1 MFLEFD
7 KNKFSYLVVLIVL
20 IGRNG
25 VRNMVTQL
33 IIVCS
38 LGFIAA
44 AVDAIA
50 GGGGLISLPA
60 LLLVGIPPHLALGT
74 NKFAATLGALNSSL
88 TFARSGK
95 VYFPLVK
102 WQMIFTFLGASL
114 GVISVLHITSDFLNK
129 VVPVLILF
137 VGLYT
142 LFHKN
147 LGIHSQFK
155 GLTHK
160 NLMGGLLFALLLGF
174 YDGFF
179 GPGTGS
185 FLIFLFVA
193 FFGFDFITS
202 SANAKVLNFT
212 SNFVSLL
219 LFAWNGKILYVY
231 GIPMAIFMLIGSQ
244 VGTKL
249 VLKKGAGLVKPIFI
263 TISLGVAIKL
273 IYQSF

>member
-1 MFLEFD
+1 MF
-7 KNKFSYLVVLIVL
+7 
-20 IGRNG
+20 
-25 VRNMVTQL
+25 TQL
-33 IIVCS
+33 AILCS
-38 LGFIAA
+38 LAFLAA

-60 LLLVGIPPHLALGT
+60 LLLVGVPPHLALGT
-74 NKFAATLGALNSSL
+74 NKFASTTGSLNSSV

-102 WQMIFTFLGASL
+102 WQIPFTFVGAALGGFA
-114 GVISVLHITSDFLNK
+114 VLHVSSDFLNK
-129 VVPVLILF
+129 VVPVLILL

-142 LFHKN
+142 VFHKN
-147 LGIHSQFK
+147 MGLEANFQ
-155 GLTHK
+155 GLTRIR
-160 NLMGGLLFALLLGF
+160 LAGGFLFAFAIGF

-185 FLIFLFVA
+185 FLIFLFIA
-193 FFGFDFITS
+193 LFGFDFVTS
-202 SANAKVLNFT
+202 SANAKVLNFV
-212 SNFVSLL
+212 SNLVSLI
-219 LFAWNGKILYVY
+219 LFAWNGKILYAY

-249 VLKKGAGLVKPIFI
+249 AIRKGATLVKPIFI
-263 TISLGVAIKL
+263 TMSLLVAAKL